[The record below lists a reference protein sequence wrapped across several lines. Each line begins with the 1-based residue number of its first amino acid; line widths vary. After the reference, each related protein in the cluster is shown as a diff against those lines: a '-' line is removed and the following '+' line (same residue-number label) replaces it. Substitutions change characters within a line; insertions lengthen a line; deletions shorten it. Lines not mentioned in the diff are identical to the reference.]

1 QTLTIT
7 ADEDG
12 MRVDR
17 FLAARFPQLSFSY
30 IQRIVR
36 KGELRVNGKRV
47 ETKDRLEE
55 GQAVR
60 VPPLK
65 LEQARPMTAKVGEDI
80 KGFLASITLYE

>member
-1 QTLTIT
+1 
-7 ADEDG
+7 

-36 KGELRVNGKRV
+36 KGELRVGGRRA

-60 VPPLK
+60 VPPLTCWPSIRCK
-65 LEQARPMTAKVGEDI
+65 MVGR
-80 KGFLASITLYE
+80 A